1 MPIPY
6 MNPGSDYGAYDITS
20 YAPVAMFTPQLPKQ
34 QIDPFIGQINRMQQ
48 AGLLDQSFANDAI
61 SNRLRRMRRM
71 SYAGGGTRI
80 GNLQFNGMPRNALEA
95 AQMQFNTSTNV
106 MGMRSDMREAAQIE
120 RFLPR
125 ETTETGGFMWL
136 IDQFMRPSYA
146 MVGAIDAL
154 LNNLG
159 DRNPDEQNV
168 LKEFWRGLTL
178 QDRDTMAD
186 VLEHH
191 AGWGGEDGWAYW
203 TRQVAGFALD
213 VLTDPLTYA
222 TFGAGPLAAFA
233 SGKAVKATTV
243 LRGKSLRW
251 ADGTKLKPTEVLD
264 ELAHEITDATIARVQ
279 QGAATTPADLAPL
292 TGRAIAE
299 NALARK
305 LVTLRRERALR
316 VGEVAQADD
325 LMFQALTKEER
336 FGLLIEV
343 RREIYD
349 AFNKLAHTK
358 TTKQLQAYQ
367 DVAAKSTDKWE
378 SLFTQMMVDPV
389 VGRDLMER
397 LLKKDGK
404 ALTFNNMRDY
414 LLGQQLR
421 GGRRK
426 GLGLDKMLD
435 PGGFKLS
442 VPFTDLDYSV
452 IRAAWMDS
460 FKYNMGVAFTRTASA
475 VGTWAKS
482 ADRNKAVQKA
492 VEGVTAAA
500 GAANKGAKSVGRGY
514 QGLRRLLG
522 STKRDN
528 PYVNDAINQRNQLR
542 DRGSKQI
549 AKDVATVLTLF
560 GKAIDNESPEAKALW
575 TALRDS
581 EERAMAHLS
590 SGRAY
595 FTDAQEI
602 AHIRQR
608 HARGEIST
616 EEMERLV
623 SRENVGFKDAD
634 NVRSAIMQD
643 PTLRHFTGAQ
653 REEIAELA
661 VTLQEEFLKVHDLS
675 TARGVEVSYRA
686 AYLPTQ
692 YSNLP
697 DSKAY
702 AFREGGLGYK
712 IESSDQFVRARTLS
726 RTEAT
731 KPIAEGGLGLVENQN
746 LFDLIYHRRWAAEAT
761 WIERQF
767 LGKLVDGYAL
777 HPNQIRSFLNTK
789 YGPRGAQAMELLQSL
804 NKIPGYEADLWTI
817 DNLVAMYPKMN
828 ELKNLVEGGEL
839 TAARQWIMD
848 NPDQISRAMVTGAE
862 SLGGAIQESLERGLV
877 VARTHGN
884 VVARE
889 ASEAA
894 NLIFFNG
901 FVTKAGEVV
910 PDGVAVRMLAES
922 LFPNQDDALLL
933 FTAAL
938 QQVARNRTKGL
949 AEAAPELLKSLPF
962 VRDNANAEAWTE
974 LLRSSGSAA
983 ARLLIM
989 RGIAEDAIADPQVQ
1003 GVVKVLEDLLD
1014 NNSATNVPW
1023 RDIEDAEGL
1032 ALRERPAEG
1041 FAERPTVVAPE
1052 APREAGVVEDELQR
1066 LERLGGVDDY
1076 MEPQAV
1082 GYKITDAEYGNRVD
1096 AYLRR
1101 VLSELVNSVEDVA
1114 AMRRVNKELADI
1126 SADLKVQVSALPD
1139 QLQSFL
1145 VLSHADMVPF
1155 IGVERLMSGSMPAG
1169 LHDIA
1174 AMRYIE
1180 ALKDYERLVLDRH
1193 GLEGTVPDLIKIYQD
1208 HGEAIEELLR
1218 LLGEHPE
1225 VRRLAGPKMME
1236 KLQLA
1241 AAEDLPA
1248 VRKEFVDLLWKEYKR
1263 GLEGGM
1269 QFFGGS
1275 PYVFAHSWA
1284 DGAPGISATKDQL
1297 GKLKA
1302 EWKER
1307 YFRAVNKMYPT
1318 DKAARAQMHELA
1330 LTPQQMKVDLHWSPE
1345 EGIRKATNM
1354 LYNAQAEDFIKFWAQ
1369 AAEQSTPSALLK
1381 ERATTKM
1388 RQSFALPKPVLY
1400 GAHLEKA
1407 LDSGAA
1413 IYTDAVTKALD
1424 AADIVNKLDVL
1435 SAIDKLDTSLRESMR
1450 KATDNP
1456 VDLADEAGFTHV
1468 LKEVDQ
1474 SVENFRDAIYPLL
1487 NMPGG
1492 YYFASGIDQT
1502 FANQWVENAIAGKKM
1517 VEKARE
1523 ISAKV
1528 RALTN
1533 SNEAMYS
1540 AATLDGGKAIDDV
1553 LDDVAALRESYE
1565 AYNRDLSRLMEQ
1577 VLVSPAEMDG
1587 MATSEW
1593 AARML
1598 KYDPTYGNLWELR
1611 KTLTSEELT
1620 TSIEQ
1625 HQKLI
1630 EDRRQAIVY
1639 QIENMKERHKALS
1652 DEMSSSAIVSEMAQV
1667 RYQAH
1672 VLDIVDRLSIDA
1684 QKYFAENPQI
1694 LRSGKPNQNTA
1705 AQSFNSIR
1713 HFTVLVIADQF
1724 TRAGDYSV
1732 QGWQRA
1738 FSEVMT
1744 NGSKS
1749 KELRVAWDNIRK
1761 RKSAYDTLFRAI
1773 NAAVDQGMSAGL
1785 QRGGVYL
1792 NYFMTPEEWGV
1803 NTNVVLNWM
1812 GRSEN
1817 SYELTGNA
1825 LKDAAN
1831 HAPSDMVRAVQS
1843 LLHDEDFYSQ
1853 VPFNEFMQQHEF
1865 QSNLV
1870 RSLDEQYESIEAK
1883 FTGSLQE
1890 WEEYKKAIVNGDA
1903 PARDEFSEAELE
1915 FLRWVLVEN
1924 QFTNEVL
1931 PQQRYARQY
1940 LQYKKYGEN
1949 EELFKRWVRNLY
1961 DTEVSAPRRA
1971 QRAEFVRLLR
1981 DVMDNFEEGVTFE
1994 IRNTPIDQEQFLGEE
2009 GAKRADDDFMSV
2021 FGMFLEKFPREYPP
2035 RYGSE
2040 VYGKKQT
2047 QFREPSELDPV
2058 VQIFDFTKLTEM
2070 YGNGVIDTLTNL
2082 TGFGKDVNERAAAL
2096 KKRMLVSGNVKNLV
2110 TKFTMAAT
2118 LTPPKRIEAYVEQ
2131 MAELTAY
2138 MQALREVADEYV
2150 GAYRSLAMPGPMT
2163 AQGQVP
2169 NNFPAAMANLI
2180 EYYAKTSDENLAL
2193 EIERLMS
2200 NVVDDR
2206 GVMDTG
2212 KVVVAPDDPLM
2223 RRGSRP
2229 GDAKWREQVEIQNQ
2243 PSKYVRFT
2251 DPVPEAAE
2259 AFEGFRPADVDFTT
2273 ENLPALV
2280 DAGWESVRPRY
2291 LIDVADTENTL
2302 AAKAANNYVYVG
2314 EGSEIGPMF
2323 GTLDDVTQG
2332 GAPVVVADAA
2342 EAIRLNK
2349 AVLAR
2354 EVELDDI
2361 VVRRP
2366 VPPES
2371 PLERF
2376 TEQYTVEYSE
2386 SPLTMEERVAVAD
2399 RRRMIL
2405 EALPS
2410 LNKKAMGY
2418 RSKVGKAHA
2427 DNLYDITNK
2436 ELYAEA
2442 QSEVARQVELAGR
2455 SQTAYGELPEVLY
2468 EAAKRQGVKMLK
2480 LHAVAAEMDPTAF
2493 KELANFML
2501 VPGASRTP
2509 LATYYM
2515 RVLGFEAVP
2524 TKVGTKTETRTRSS
2538 TPPFDIRQRSD
2549 KEVSEAYRRAA
2560 KAQPYTTIGPYR
2572 MQSMHTKAAQY
2583 ASDASKNVRNIG
2595 RLKLKNRTA
2604 AIAKKHEAAIEEL
2617 RELEIQLKLL
2627 NEQYDQL
2634 KDKSSWV
2641 ENQRTYDDA
2650 DQRMHDY
2657 PTAFRAH
2664 RQLNNYLQFRM
2675 LHMQHHV
2682 IQRVLGEMPSAKDLL
2697 VLKALKQ
2704 LDTSSLAGEVAK
2716 QVDDYRVMGAAD
2728 GGLPKDTP
2736 EAAALAA
2743 ATGWRNL
2750 QNQGRELVADHQL
2763 FALWFGTNIDSIPNV
2778 EILESMIESNGL
2790 VLRRGRYVPA
2800 DGSEMPEEVLGELN
2814 YMLAEARAYIEL
2826 VDNSLS
2832 EAPIL
2837 DSQVA
2842 MLKKIMAQ
2850 VEPDELQAQ
2859 QLLYA
2864 ATGTPN
2870 IATLNMTQAAH
2881 AINYFLKVDPLMG
2894 KQGQP
2899 LLKYMDPDYVKRMAV
2914 ERGWAPRQVRQN
2926 VDPADINLDPES
2938 PHAPTFVKFDLMQGT
2953 SPTGVPLSAGFY
2965 VERYVAEAIEDNIL
2979 QDKTMVGPV
2988 AAMLKRAIDVPTNW
3002 FKWLSTAIFPAFH
3015 SRNMFEGSFRA
3026 SLAQGIK
3033 TYNVKRNYDL
3043 WRVLTAKDLKPGQRM
3058 IKVGNEWYD
3067 ARFLLDM
3074 FTQYGGDV
3082 SFVEKLGI
3090 ITRGELGIQDPR
3102 LHPANQNS
3110 VYRAFNATKEVIDN
3124 IGGQTDNVFR
3134 LGVFLDGL
3142 AQGMPAREAMER
3154 THKVMFNYNYG
3165 LSAFEREWMRRA
3177 IPFYTF
3183 ARFNIPLAVEL
3194 MWKQPG
3200 VMSTLG
3206 HANMTFRSSAGD
3218 EYENALPDYIRDQWR
3233 FGGKVV
3239 GTEYRV
3245 MAGANVL
3252 GVEDLGMLGEMVQSG
3267 KIAEGV
3273 FSELMGRLNPMFK
3286 LPLELYSGKN
3296 FFFKRDLRED
3306 EVLGQAVLNLPGLT
3320 EWLGLRQVMVNNEVV
3335 YRVNGYR
3342 WHILLQ
3348 SHFGR
3353 LYRTFANMIG
3363 DNKPDGSTVMT
3374 GIAAVLTGMRL
3385 QVVDLDRRY
3394 NYLQMVSEYNQ
3405 ENLAKAAMEGDWVQM
3420 KRILDTF
3427 ERTETQSDEVL
3438 DAVDAMR
3445 KQAIIGAPEQQMI
3458 KLQRL
3463 MREQQN

>member
-34 QIDPFIGQINRMQQ
+34 QIDPFIGQINRMQR
-48 AGLLDQSFANDAI
+48 AGLLNQSFANDAI
-61 SNRLRRMRRM
+61 SNRLRRMQRM

-80 GNLQFNGMPRNALEA
+80 GNLQFNGMPKNALEA

-154 LNNLG
+154 LNNVG

-222 TFGAGPLAAFA
+222 TFGVGPLAALA

-243 LRGKSLRW
+243 LRGKALRW

-264 ELAHEITDATIARVQ
+264 ELAREITDATVARVQ
-279 QGAATTPADLAPL
+279 KGAATTPADLAPL
-292 TGRAIAE
+292 TGRAVAE

-316 VGEVAQADD
+316 VGEVGQADD

-336 FGLLIEV
+336 FGLLTEV
-343 RREIYD
+343 RREVYD

-367 DVAAKSTDKWE
+367 DVAAKSADKWE

-404 ALTFNNMRDY
+404 SLTFNNMRDY
-414 LLGQQLR
+414 LLGQELR

-460 FKYNMGVAFTRTASA
+460 FKYNMGVAFTRTAAA

-482 ADRNKAVQKA
+482 DDRAKAVKKA
-492 VEGVTAAA
+492 VEGVTATAS
-500 GAANKGAKSVGRGY
+500 AANKGAKAVGRGY

-522 STKRDN
+522 VTKRDN

-595 FTDAQEI
+595 FTDRQEI
-602 AHIRQR
+602 AHIRLR

-643 PTLRHFTGAQ
+643 PTLRHFTDAQ
-653 REEIAELA
+653 RAEIADLA
-661 VTLQEEFLKVHDLS
+661 VALQEEFVKVHDLS
-675 TARGVEVSYRA
+675 TARGVDVAYRA

-746 LFDLIYHRRWAAEAT
+746 LFDLVYHRRWAAEAT

-789 YGPRGAQAMELLQSL
+789 YGPRGSQAMELLQSL
-804 NKIPGYEADLWTI
+804 NKIPGYEADLWTM
-817 DNLVAMYPKMN
+817 DNLVAMYPKLN

-848 NPDQISRAMVTGAE
+848 NPDQISRAMVTGSE

-889 ASEAA
+889 TSEAA
-894 NLIFFNG
+894 DNLF
-901 FVTKAGEVV
+901 TPSTPLLAKAGDVV
-910 PDGVAVRMLAES
+910 NDVVAVRMIAES

-938 QQVARNRTKGL
+938 QQVARNRTQGL

-1014 NNSATNVPW
+1014 KDDFATNVPW
-1023 RDIEDAEGL
+1023 RDVEDAEGL

-1052 APREAGVVEDELQR
+1052 APQWVNVEEDELQR
-1066 LERLGGVDDY
+1066 LERLLGAEDVT
-1076 MEPQAV
+1076 EPQAV
-1082 GYKITDAEYGNRVD
+1082 GYKITDAEYGRRVD
-1096 AYLRR
+1096 NYLRK
-1101 VLSELVNSVEDVA
+1101 VLSKLVNSTDNVA
-1114 AMRRVNKELADI
+1114 SMRRVNKELADK
-1126 SADLKVQVSALPD
+1126 SADLGVQVSALPD

-1155 IGVERLMSGSMPAG
+1155 IAVERLIAGSMPAG

-1180 ALKDYERLVLDRH
+1180 ALKDYERVVLDRH

-1208 HGEAIEELLR
+1208 HGEAIEELLLR
-1218 LLGEHPE
+1218 LGEHPE

-1248 VRKEFVDLLWKEYKR
+1248 VRKEFVDLLWDEYKR

-1284 DGAPGISATKDQL
+1284 DGAPGINATKDQL

-1354 LYNAQAEDFIKFWAQ
+1354 LYNAQAEDFIKFWTG

-1381 ERATTKM
+1381 ERAATKM

-1407 LDSGAA
+1407 LDSGAV

-1424 AADIVNKLDVL
+1424 AADIVNKADVL
-1435 SAIDKLDTSLRESMR
+1435 SAVDKLDTSLRESMR

-1492 YYFASGIDQT
+1492 LYFSSGIDET
-1502 FANQWVENAIAGKKM
+1502 FAQQWVENAIAGKKM
-1517 VEKARE
+1517 VEKARD

-1553 LDDVAALRESYE
+1553 LEDVAALRESYE
-1565 AYNRDLSRLMEQ
+1565 TYNRELSRLMEQ

-1587 MATSEW
+1587 MAASEW
-1593 AARML
+1593 ASRML

-1625 HQKLI
+1625 HRNLI
-1630 EDRRQAIVY
+1630 IDRQAHINQ
-1639 QIENMKERHKALS
+1639 QIERMLQRHKELS
-1652 DEMSSSAIVSEMAQV
+1652 DGLSSSSLMSEMAQV

-1684 QKYFAENPQI
+1684 QRYFAENPQI

-1803 NTNVVLNWM
+1803 NTNVILNWM
-1812 GRSEN
+1812 GRSETP
-1817 SYELTGNA
+1817 YERTGTA
-1825 LKDAAN
+1825 LRDAAN
-1831 HAPSDMVRAVQS
+1831 HAPNDMVRAVQS

-1853 VPFNEFMQQHEF
+1853 VPFNQYMEQHIVAQQFTIAMDME
-1865 QSNLV
+1865 
-1870 RSLDEQYESIEAK
+1870 YEARKAK
-1883 FTGSLQE
+1883 FTGSLEE
-1890 WEEYKKAIVNGDA
+1890 WEEYQKAIVDGDA
-1903 PARDEFSEAELE
+1903 PARAGLSEDDVE
-1915 FLRWVLVEN
+1915 FLRWLLVYDQSGN
-1924 QFTNEVL
+1924 TVV
-1931 PQQRYARQY
+1931 PRQRYSSRNY
-1940 LQYKKYGEN
+1940 ESYILYSGK
-1949 EELFKRWVRNLY
+1949 EEIFKRWVRNLY
-1961 DTEVSAPRRA
+1961 QAEVSAPRRA

-1981 DVMDNFEEGVTFE
+1981 DVMDNFEEGATFE
-1994 IRNTPIDQEQFLGEE
+1994 VRSTQRDMVRPITEE
-2009 GAKRADDDFMSV
+2009 YAQQVYDDYASV
-2021 FGMFLEKFPREYPP
+2021 FDTFREKFPKELPP
-2035 RYGSE
+2035 KVTQAYGTDLFGYSE
-2040 VYGKKQT
+2040 
-2047 QFREPSELDPV
+2047 SDPV
-2058 VQIFDFTKLTEM
+2058 VQIFDFKKLTEM
-2070 YGNGVIDTLTNL
+2070 YGDGIIDTLTNL

-2096 KKRMLVSGNVKNLV
+2096 KKRMLSSGNIKNLV

-2118 LTPPKRIEAYVEQ
+2118 LTPPKRIEAYVDQ

-2200 NVVDDR
+2200 NVADNR
-2206 GVMDTG
+2206 GEMNTG
-2212 KVVVAPDDPLM
+2212 MVGGFGKRFNASV
-2223 RRGSRP
+2223 RP
-2229 GDAKWREQVEIQNQ
+2229 AEEVQ
-2243 PSKYVRFT
+2243 FT
-2251 DPVPEAAE
+2251 PAVPEAAE
-2259 AFEGFRPADVDFTT
+2259 AFEGFRPTDADFTT

-2291 LIDVADTENTL
+2291 LINVSDTENTL

-2314 EGSEIGPMF
+2314 EGSELGPMF
-2323 GTLDDVTQG
+2323 GTPDDVMQVGT
-2332 GAPVVVADAA
+2332 PVIVSSAA

-2366 VPPES
+2366 APPES
-2371 PLERF
+2371 PLK
-2376 TEQYTVEYSE
+2376 YIE
-2386 SPLTMEERVAVAD
+2386 SPLTIEEQVAVAD

-2410 LNKKAMGY
+2410 LNKRAMGY
-2418 RSKVGKAHA
+2418 RSNVGKAHA

-2524 TKVGTKTETRTRSS
+2524 TKVGTRTPTRTRSS
-2538 TPPFDIRQRSD
+2538 TPPFDIRQRD
-2549 KEVSEAYRRAA
+2549 AKEVSEAYRRAA

-2583 ASDASKNVRNIG
+2583 GSDAAKNVRNIG
-2595 RLKLKNRTA
+2595 RLKIKNRTA
-2604 AIAKKHEAAIEEL
+2604 GIAKKHEAAIEEA
-2617 RELEIQLKLL
+2617 RELEIQIKLL
-2627 NEQYDQL
+2627 TEQRDQL
-2634 KDKSSWV
+2634 REKQEWL
-2641 ENQRTYDDA
+2641 ETQRTYADD
-2650 DQRMHDY
+2650 DMRQHDY

-2736 EAAALAA
+2736 ETEALAA
-2743 ATGWRNL
+2743 ATAWRNL
-2750 QNQGRELVADHQL
+2750 QNQGRELVADHKL

-2800 DGSEMPEEVLGELN
+2800 DGSEIPEEVLGELN

-2859 QLLYA
+2859 QMLYA

-2881 AINYFLKVDPLMG
+2881 AINYFLKVDPLIG

-2988 AAMLKRAIDVPTNW
+2988 ASMLKRAIDMPTNW

-3015 SRNMFEGSFRA
+3015 ARNMFEGSFRA
-3026 SLAQGIK
+3026 ALAQGVK

-3058 IKVGNEWYD
+3058 LKVGKEEYD
-3067 ARFLLDM
+3067 ARFLMDM

-3090 ITRGELGIQDPR
+3090 ITRGELGITDPR

-3200 VMSTLG
+3200 IISTLG

-3252 GVEDLGMLGEMVQSG
+3252 GIEDLGMLGDMVQSG
-3267 KIAEGV
+3267 KIAEGL

-3306 EVLGQAVLNLPGLT
+3306 EVLGQAVLSVPGLN
-3320 EWLGLRQVMVNNEVV
+3320 EWLGLRQVMVNDEVV

-3353 LYRTFANMIG
+3353 TYRTLANLIG
-3363 DNKPDGSTVMT
+3363 DNKPDGSSVMT
-3374 GIAAVLTGMRL
+3374 GIAALLTGMRL

-3394 NYLQMVSEYNQ
+3394 EYLQMVSEYNQ
-3405 ENLAKAAMEGDWVQM
+3405 ENLSRAAMEGDWVQM

-3427 ERTETQSDEVL
+3427 ERTETQQDEVR
-3438 DAVDAMR
+3438 DAMDAMR